1 MFWLVKLIFVKWIS
15 WCQKRRNSTTEHKR
29 IWNREVFFH
38 SEVLEEAQDYVS
50 QVLKKKRQDWA
61 HSFIRAR
68 GWTGFRFPGQNWIGQ
83 CNPKERGFWSAHQG
97 SHLRGTQA
105 CRSWKAGETA
115 HHEGCWGSPIGNSHL
130 LVAPM
135 AVIQC
140 MHLHRGWYQFKM
152 QHSSHVQMWELG
164 S

>member
-68 GWTGFRFPGQNWIGQ
+68 GWTGFRFPGHLPLIWSSLLMLERTKHNKIRHI
-83 CNPKERGFWSAHQG
+83 CKKEERKG
-97 SHLRGTQA
+97 SEKEKTMGPSWRLCSELLWTAGRENVGCHPRPSVVTRPLRRT
-105 CRSWKAGETA
+105 RR
-115 HHEGCWGSPIGNSHL
+115 GSPR
-130 LVAPM
+130 
-135 AVIQC
+135 AV
-140 MHLHRGWYQFKM
+140 LPL
-152 QHSSHVQMWELG
+152 S
-164 S
+164 